1 MSSKGSSRDEMVP
14 WKGLEKSSLMEAQR
28 VAYWEMGRRRAWCVA
43 MVAALAAVGW
53 ASPATGHE
61 VKADAQLSKIGPA
74 PEFTLTTQDKA
85 RLSLR
90 DLRGKVVAITFIYA
104 SCADTCPLLTAKL
117 AGLQAR
123 LGADFGP
130 KVFFASITVDPERD
144 TPEVLKRYAQAHGVN
159 PAGWAFLTGPPV
171 EIADVEKK
179 YGVFARKNPRGD
191 VDHTFL
197 TSLIDR
203 DGILRVQ
210 YLGVRFDP
218 NELLA
223 DLRSL
228 LHEAGAR

>member
-1 MSSKGSSRDEMVP
+1 
-14 WKGLEKSSLMEAQR
+14 
-28 VAYWEMGRRRAWCVA
+28 MGRRRAWCVA
-43 MVAALAAVGW
+43 MFAAVAAIGGIG
-53 ASPATGHE
+53 PATGHE
-61 VKADAQLSKIGPA
+61 AKADAPLSKIGPA
-74 PEFTLTTQDKA
+74 PEFTLTTQDNA

-90 DLRGKVVAITFIYA
+90 DLRGKVVAVTFIYA

-117 AGLQAR
+117 AGLQAK

-130 KVFFASITVDPERD
+130 KVFFASISVDPERD
-144 TPEVLKRYAQAHGVN
+144 TPEVLNRYAQAHGAK
-159 PAGWAFLTGPPV
+159 PAGWAFLTGTPA
-171 EIADVEKK
+171 EILDVEKK
-179 YGVFARKNPRGD
+179 YGIFAKRNPRGD

-228 LHEAGAR
+228 LREAGAR

>member
-1 MSSKGSSRDEMVP
+1 MLVGPARLPAHGDKGD
-14 WKGLEKSSLMEAQR
+14 AT
-28 VAYWEMGRRRAWCVA
+28 
-43 MVAALAAVGW
+43 LA
-53 ASPATGHE
+53 
-61 VKADAQLSKIGPA
+61 KIGPA
-74 PEFTLTTQDKA
+74 PEFSLTTQAGA

-90 DLRGKVVAITFIYA
+90 DLRGKVVAVTFIYA

-117 AGLQAR
+117 AGLQAK

-130 KVFFASITVDPERD
+130 KVFFVSVTVDPERD
-144 TPEVLKRYAQAHGVN
+144 TPEVLTRYAQAHGAKPV
-159 PAGWAFLTGPPV
+159 GWAFLTGTPA
-171 EIADVEKK
+171 EILAVEKK
-179 YGVFARKNPRGD
+179 YGIFARKNPRGD

-218 NELLA
+218 DELLS

-228 LHEAGAR
+228 LREAGAR